1 MMLKSCPAL
10 VIKIEEVNPPHTNPN
25 LSVNEEKQEE
35 RLRIGEFFYG
45 VMENTNNSNF
55 SIDYNNIENTY
66 HVLRDYIYFKGGL
79 TNVVHLVIICIGLPL
94 NLVSIFLVFK
104 LVSKVKKG
112 NCAPVYVVNLLI
124 SDLIQLCSSIALMA
138 HEHNVPFFSY
148 MIGLMASVG
157 FMVCLSLERYMI
169 IAKPMWYTFQ
179 RDIRGAFTVCAVV
192 WILPFVFL
200 TTFYIQVDSGIKKI
214 IFSSFLLLPFPSF
227 IFFTVGTI
235 KSLSAAHGYILLF
248 LPVIIYIL
256 LDINEQQHPSFTSL
270 AFICVY
276 ISPLADTA
284 MYVLLRES
292 VIDKV
297 LASLC
302 CCEMSNKQEMT
313 NLQLIHRHQE
323 MDLRTWSPV
332 LQHLRVTTS
341 DFKIWSPESHAHFLM
356 NSVVPGQ
363 SLMAVSVPLPL
374 LLQNLSALQHKAA
387 STPWILTWRS

>member
-1 MMLKSCPAL
+1 
-10 VIKIEEVNPPHTNPN
+10 
-25 LSVNEEKQEE
+25 
-35 RLRIGEFFYG
+35 
-45 VMENTNNSNF
+45 MENTNNSNF
-55 SIDYNNIENTY
+55 SIDCNKIENTY

-94 NLVSIFLVFK
+94 NLVSIFLV
-104 LVSKVKKG
+104 KKG

-138 HEHNVPFFSY
+138 HKHNVPFFSY

-169 IAKPMWYTFQ
+169 IAKPMWYRFQ

-192 WILPFVFL
+192 WILPFVIL

-235 KSLSAAHGYILLF
+235 KSLSAAHGVSPPKKQRIVAIQVMLLLIYILLF
-248 LPVIIYIL
+248 LPVIIYML

-302 CCEMSNKQEMT
+302 CCEMSNKQEMSRMDT
-313 NLQLIHRHQE
+313 NK
-323 MDLRTWSPV
+323 M
-332 LQHLRVTTS
+332 
-341 DFKIWSPESHAHFLM
+341 
-356 NSVVPGQ
+356 
-363 SLMAVSVPLPL
+363 
-374 LLQNLSALQHKAA
+374 
-387 STPWILTWRS
+387 STLCIETAW